1 MMRWIELSDTAL
13 RYELSG
19 GGSPVLVLV
28 HEMGGSLNSWDA
40 VMPSLARGRRVL
52 RYDAR
57 GAGMSAK
64 PRGAISID
72 DAAGDI
78 VALLDAEGITAAV
91 AVAGCALGGAVAI
104 RFAAHHPTR
113 CAALIAMTP
122 VTELAPERREA
133 MRAHADRM
141 EREGLRPL
149 VEASVANSYPAELR
163 TDQAAYAAFRAR
175 WLGNDPAAFAATYRM
190 LIDLDMAADFPRV
203 ACPTLVI
210 AAERDRLR
218 PPAMVEPIA
227 RAIPGA
233 RLQRLDT
240 GHFMA
245 TQTPAIVAE
254 AMTGFLG
261 EHEL

>member
-1 MMRWIELSDTAL
+1 MRWIELSDAAL
-13 RYELSG
+13 RYEVVGEGAPL
-19 GGSPVLVLV
+19 LVLV

-40 VMPSLARGRRVL
+40 VLPALARGRRLL

-57 GAGMSAK
+57 GAGMSSK
-64 PRGAISID
+64 PRGALSID
-72 DAAGDI
+72 DAAADI
-78 VALLDAEGITAAV
+78 AALLDAEGIDAPV

-104 RFAAHHPTR
+104 RFAARHAAR

-141 EREGLRPL
+141 ERDGLRPL
-149 VEASVANSYPAELR
+149 VEASLANSYAPELR
-163 TDQAAYAAFRAR
+163 LDPAAYAAFRAR

-190 LIDLDMAADFPRV
+190 LIDLDMAQDFPRV

-218 PPAMVEPIA
+218 PPALVEPVA

-233 RLQRLDT
+233 RLVRLDT

-245 TQTPAIVAE
+245 TQTPGIVAE
-254 AMTGFLG
+254 VMNGFLAAHG
-261 EHEL
+261 L

>member
-1 MMRWIELSDTAL
+1 MRWMELPDTAL
-13 RYELSG
+13 RCELSG
-19 GGSPVLVLV
+19 EGASVLVLI

-40 VMPSLARGRRVL
+40 VLPALARGRRVL

-64 PRGAISID
+64 PRGAISMD
-72 DAAGDI
+72 EAAGDI
-78 VALLDAEGITAAV
+78 VALLDSLGIAAPV
-91 AVAGCALGGAVAI
+91 TIAGCALGGAVAI
-104 RFAAHHPTR
+104 RFAAHHPRR

-122 VTELAPERREA
+122 VTELPPERREA

-141 EREGLRPL
+141 ERDGLRPL
-149 VEASVANSYPAELR
+149 VEASVANSYPPELR
-163 TDQAAYAAFRAR
+163 TDPEAYAAFRAR

-190 LIDLDMAADFPRV
+190 LIDLDMAADFSRV

-210 AAERDRLR
+210 AAEQDRLR
-218 PPAMVEPIA
+218 PPALVEPIA

-233 RLQRLDT
+233 RLVRLDT

-245 TQTPAIVAE
+245 TQTPEIVAE
-254 AMTGFLG
+254 AMNAFLG
-261 EHEL
+261 EHGL